1 MTSPVQSTIAQ
12 VLYPNEQVVDFAR
25 IVADLE
31 TVLTRLRGDV
41 VEVHWDCEG
50 LVTFDLPDTRVLLA
64 TTEFGRAGQGTC
76 LTLAVGPSGG
86 PDPWPGAVIGFG
98 SVDHAVFCSRLV
110 ERIQGRFAPAAILW
124 QQVDALINADLVDT
138 LAEGLPQLG
147 AALAPVKSSV
157 DKALPQDSLQIQPAP
172 VGISAAEHSAPKP
185 SAVAQPVAA
194 MPAPGSESKAL
205 AANDTPDL
213 PRPKDEVLAN
223 LRLAL
228 YPVED
233 ASDSKPSTQI
243 RLAAHCLN
251 ATLILV
257 YAPLGAAVMTYSL
270 LKGEDIRFSGRM
282 MALVGTVVGLS
293 QTPLGHT
300 VKAMA
305 STMASTQG
313 WH

>member
-1 MTSPVQSTIAQ
+1 MPSRVQSTIAQ
-12 VLYPNEQVVDFAR
+12 VLYPNEQALDFAR

-31 TVLTRLRGDV
+31 TVLTRLRGDE
-41 VEVHWDCEG
+41 VEVVWDCEG
-50 LVTFDLPDTRVLLA
+50 LVTFDLPDTRILLA
-64 TTEFGRAGQGTC
+64 TTELGRAGHGTC
-76 LTLAVGPSGG
+76 LTLAVGPSAG
-86 PDPWPGAVIGFG
+86 PDPWPGTVIGFG

-110 ERIQGRFAPAAILW
+110 ERVQRRYGPATVLW
-124 QQVDALINADLVDT
+124 QHVDKLVNADLVET
-138 LAEGLPQLG
+138 LADGLPQLD
-147 AALAPVKSSV
+147 ALLPPVECIV
-157 DKALPQDSLQIQPAP
+157 EDVMLQDSLQAPRPATVMPKPVATTGKVAAP
-172 VGISAAEHSAPKP
+172 V
-185 SAVAQPVAA
+185 
-194 MPAPGSESKAL
+194 
-205 AANDTPDL
+205 ANDTPDL

-233 ASDSKPSTQI
+233 EVEAKPSTQI

-270 LKGEDIRFSGRM
+270 LKGEDIRFSARM

-305 STMASTQG
+305 STQG